1 MGRLKNIPKAKKGA
15 WEKTSE
21 KEGKKETSVS
31 PVSGDRWRADGRPPV
46 TAGGLPSPS
55 PNVGAVPPFWEPEK

>member
-1 MGRLKNIPKAKKGA
+1 MG
-15 WEKTSE
+15 KTSE

-46 TAGGLPSPS
+46 TAGGLSSPS

>member
-1 MGRLKNIPKAKKGA
+1 MYLQQKSA

-21 KEGKKETSVS
+21 KPGKKETSVS